1 MKKHRLLQ
9 ELEQEL
15 KIVTRGYLMRPR
27 EVRDYLMDLGYS
39 RSYSKK
45 LLYKF
50 GCPRPPVHKVLIE
63 EWVRQRK
70 RRKCR
75 MTHLQRESLRL
86 RRTGLSIRDAARQL
100 GVPHSTVFRAA
111 KRARE
116 IELEPLPYRR

>member
-15 KIVTRGYLMRPR
+15 KIVTRGYLLRPK
-27 EVRDYLMDLGYS
+27 EVRDYLQDLGYS
-39 RSYSKK
+39 RSYAKK

-63 EWVRQRK
+63 EWVKQRK

-75 MTHLQRESLRL
+75 MTRLQRESLRL
-86 RRTGLSIRDAARQL
+86 RRTGLSIREAAVKL